1 MPTLCCFPGS
11 NKHLK
16 QGNSIPIYIYFFFVE
31 LGNVLLREEWWD
43 CRKLT
48 DTTTDAQNISEC
60 ELSPMRRQVA
70 TFRLPAQGKLATWT
84 LENLTWLRPLHPRLS
99 YCRHMF
105 LTWPIF
111 SIPPL
116 PFPLLSPFI
125 SLNRVLTA

>member
-1 MPTLCCFPGS
+1 VNLGS
-11 NKHLK
+11 
-16 QGNSIPIYIYFFFVE
+16 
-31 LGNVLLREEWWD
+31 VLLREEWWD

-48 DTTTDAQNISEC
+48 EAGTTSDAQNILEC

-84 LENLTWLRPLHPRLS
+84 LENLTWLRSLHPRLS
-99 YCRHMF
+99 HCRHMF

-111 SIPPL
+111 AIPPL